1 MQAMLRKIVLALLA
15 FMVPVLTM
23 SGAGKSFTLV
33 IDAGH
38 GGHDSGAKGAVSA
51 EKNLTLRY
59 ALAFG
64 KAVEQNCPDV
74 KVIYTRKTDVF
85 LPLHE
90 RAEIANR
97 NKADLFISIHINA
110 LEPGHISRGFQ
121 SYTLGTGEHTG
132 NKGLKE
138 NLEVAKRE
146 NSVIFMEKDYQ
157 SNYKNLANSA
167 ESDIMFEFIADK
179 NRERSVELSRMMQQ
193 EVCKATGRRDGGSHQ
208 NNLAVLRLTSMP
220 AALLELGFI
229 STPDEETFLNT
240 DSALTLYTRGI
251 LNAFIRYKRK
261 FGGVGNDDIDVP
273 YRSTAANDTSALIGS
288 TVASVD
294 SSRVADDQPTP
305 SRRNRRRKDTAKQQD
320 DAAKPTVEK
329 TDTKRKT
336 TAKRSDASSKQTN
349 ASTKR
354 VESTVKPAVK
364 TDVVNQSVPVF
375 KVQIFSSKVKVKAGS
390 PLFKGLEGC
399 ESYEEGS
406 YTKYTYGASNNYN
419 TINRLRKEVAEKFP
433 QAFVV
438 AFKNGKKMDVNE
450 GIREFLD
457 NKRGKGKGN
466 K

>member
-1 MQAMLRKIVLALLA
+1 MFALFAL
-15 FMVPVLTM
+15 MVPVLSM
-23 SGAGKSFTLV
+23 SGAGMSFTLV

-38 GGHDSGAKGAVSA
+38 GGHDSGAKGAISA

-74 KVIYTRKTDVF
+74 RVIYTRKTDVF

-121 SYTLGTGEHTG
+121 SYTLGTGERTG
-132 NKGLKE
+132 NRGLKE
-138 NLEVAKRE
+138 NLEVARRE

-157 SNYKNLANSA
+157 SNYKGLANSA

-193 EVCKATGRRDGGSHQ
+193 EVCRATGRRDGGSHQ

-240 DSALTLYTRGI
+240 DSALDLYTDGM
-251 LNAFIRYKRK
+251 LKAFVRYKNK
-261 FGGVGNDDIDVP
+261 FGGVGNNDIDVP
-273 YRSTAANDTSALIGS
+273 YRQEASRDTSALMGNNDAQLSASRQTTRRSASRSNRNRSNAQRQQADKSDEEVKS
-288 TVASVD
+288 TTKR
-294 SSRVADDQPTP
+294 RVAVE
-305 SRRNRRRKDTAKQQD
+305 RK
-320 DAAKPTVEK
+320 E
-329 TDTKRKT
+329 
-336 TAKRSDASSKQTN
+336 
-349 ASTKR
+349 
-354 VESTVKPAVK
+354 PAGEA
-364 TDVVNQSVPVF
+364 VNQSVPVF
-375 KVQIFSSKVKVKAGS
+375 KVQIFSSTVKVKAGS

-406 YTKYTYGASNNYN
+406 YTKYTYGSSNNYN
-419 TINRLRKEVAEKFP
+419 VINRLRKSILDKFP
-433 QAFVV
+433 QAFII

-450 GIREFLD
+450 GIREFLR
-457 NKRGKGKGN
+457 NKNGNGKR
-466 K
+466 

>member
-1 MQAMLRKIVLALLA
+1 MLRKIVLALLA

-38 GGHDSGAKGAVSA
+38 GGHDSGAKGAISA

-138 NLEVAKRE
+138 NLEVARRE

-193 EVCKATGRRDGGSHQ
+193 EVCKATGRVNSGAHQ

-220 AALLELGFI
+220 AVLLELGFI
-229 STPDEETFLNT
+229 TTPDEENYLNT
-240 DSALTLYTRGI
+240 DSALDAYTDGI
-251 LNAFIRYKRK
+251 VNAFKIYKQRY
-261 FGGVGNDDIDVP
+261 GGAGIDIPYKDTDSND
-273 YRSTAANDTSALIGS
+273 SASLS
-288 TVASVD
+288 AESAE
-294 SSRVADDQPTP
+294 VADDKPVTP
-305 SRRNRRRKDTAKQQD
+305 RQRTRRSNERQTDRKQDTDQQSSRKAADRSNDKKTANKKVADSKTVDKDA
-320 DAAKPTVEK
+320 
-329 TDTKRKT
+329 
-336 TAKRSDASSKQTN
+336 
-349 ASTKR
+349 
-354 VESTVKPAVK
+354 
-364 TDVVNQSVPVF
+364 PVF
-375 KVQIFSSKVKVKAGS
+375 KIQIFAGKQNIKAGS

-399 ESYEEGS
+399 ESFADGNLRR
-406 YTKYTYGASNNYN
+406 YTYGASTNYN
-419 TINRLRKEVAEKFP
+419 EIRKKRTEILDKFP
-433 QAFVV
+433 DCFIIAMKDGKVV
-438 AFKNGKKMDVNE
+438 DVNE
-450 GIREFLD
+450 AIREFLK
-457 NKRGKGKGN
+457 NKRK
-466 K
+466 

>member
-1 MQAMLRKIVLALLA
+1 MLRRLVFALLTLLIPA
-15 FMVPVLTM
+15 LTM
-23 SGAGKSFTLV
+23 NGAGRSFTLV

-38 GGHDSGAKGAVSA
+38 GGHDSGAKGAISA

-74 KVIYTRKTDVF
+74 KVILTRKTDVF

-97 NKADLFISIHINA
+97 NKANLFISIHINA

-132 NKGLKE
+132 NRGLKE
-138 NLEVAKRE
+138 NLEVARRE

-157 SNYKNLANSA
+157 ANYKGLANSA

-179 NRERSVELSRMMQQ
+179 NRERSVELSRIMQQ
-193 EVCKATGRRDGGSHQ
+193 EVCKATGRHNGGSHQ

-229 STPDEETFLNT
+229 STPDEEAFLNT
-240 DSALTLYTRGI
+240 DSALSLYTRGM
-251 LNAFIRYKRK
+251 LNAFMRYKRK
-261 FGGVGNDDIDVP
+261 YGKTGNADADVPYADVDVP
-273 YRSTAANDTSALIGS
+273 YRDVSATDVSSLMGAAVATADSLRADEDKPASRHRELLSRNRQSPATPK
-288 TVASVD
+288 SVD
-294 SSRVADDQPTP
+294 GKGIEKQRQP
-305 SRRNRRRKDTAKQQD
+305 SRQLAAASHKATKTEAVNRSA
-320 DAAKPTVEK
+320 
-329 TDTKRKT
+329 
-336 TAKRSDASSKQTN
+336 
-349 ASTKR
+349 
-354 VESTVKPAVK
+354 
-364 TDVVNQSVPVF
+364 PVF
-375 KVQIFSSKVKVKAGS
+375 KVQIFSSKVKVSAGS

-399 ESYEEGS
+399 ESYVEGS

-438 AFKNGKKMDVNE
+438 AFKDGKKMDVNE

-457 NKRGKGKGN
+457 NKRGKRTGN